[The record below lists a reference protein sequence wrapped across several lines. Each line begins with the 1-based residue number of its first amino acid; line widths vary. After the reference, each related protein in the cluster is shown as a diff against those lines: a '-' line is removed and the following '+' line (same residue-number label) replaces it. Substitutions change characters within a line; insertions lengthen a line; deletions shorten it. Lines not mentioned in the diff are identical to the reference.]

1 MFIRFMTQYSLTCID
16 SPYYDKYFK
25 SDKDG
30 IRDANKKNK
39 FELYTLG
46 DGKSTNGLGESNVQE
61 ESNNLPLK
69 LIEKNC
75 SDENALALHSKLCGK
90 YNG

>member
-1 MFIRFMTQYSLTCID
+1 MFIRFMTQYSLTLIY

-25 SDKDG
+25 SDKNG
-30 IRDANKKNK
+30 TRDANKKNR

-46 DGKSTNGLGESNVQE
+46 DEKSTIDLGKSNASDESND
-61 ESNNLPLK
+61 LFLK
-69 LIEKNC
+69 LIEFNSSNKNAK
-75 SDENALALHSKLCGK
+75 ALYSKLCEK